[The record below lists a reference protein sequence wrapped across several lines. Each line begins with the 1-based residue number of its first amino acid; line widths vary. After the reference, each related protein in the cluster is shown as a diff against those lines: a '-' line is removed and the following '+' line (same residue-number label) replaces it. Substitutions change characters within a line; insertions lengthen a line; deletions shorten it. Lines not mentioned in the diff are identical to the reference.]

1 MRGMAK
7 RRGGKVAVFA
17 GAIVAIT
24 LTAAGS
30 CWKGFLESLH
40 FDRIRQDPAYFLTII
55 ERPEGTAERR
65 AIRRWFRSP
74 EGALAVAEERRSPVR
89 PEQRDW
95 PIESLE
101 PGITVRAEAETPEA
115 LLSLLR
121 PTLPLNRTEMV
132 W

>member
-7 RRGGKVAVFA
+7 RRVRKVAVLSEA
-17 GAIVAIT
+17 LLAIT
-24 LTAAGS
+24 LAAEGS
-30 CWKGFLESLH
+30 CWGDSLESLH
-40 FDRIRQDPAYFLTII
+40 FDRIRQEPAYILSII

-115 LLSLLR
+115 LLSLL
-121 PTLPLNRTEMV
+121 
-132 W
+132 